1 MTNSVISLF
10 TRESVCYIFSMKNKR
25 KAFTLVEILIVVA
38 IIALLAGIAIPN
50 LLRAKVAG
58 NQSAAQ
64 STLKAISSALETY
77 AITNGVYPTNT
88 TSLIGAAPPYLNKD
102 YFSAPSSGYNFTATI
117 SDYAYAVTAIPLS
130 SGQGASYTVSTGG
143 VLTTN

>member
-1 MTNSVISLF
+1 M
-10 TRESVCYIFSMKNKR
+10 NKTQ

-50 LLRAKVAG
+50 LLRAKMTS

-64 STLKAISSALETY
+64 ATLKTISTALETY
-77 AITNGVYPTNT
+77 SITNGRYPSDT

-102 YFSAPSSGYNFTATI
+102 YFTAPNNGYTFTAAI
-117 SDYAYAVTAIPLS
+117 SDYAYTITALPVTASQGTLS
-130 SGQGASYTVSTGG
+130 YSITTGG

>member
-1 MTNSVISLF
+1 
-10 TRESVCYIFSMKNKR
+10 MKNNQ

-38 IIALLAGIAIPN
+38 IIALLAAVAIPN
-50 LLRAKVAG
+50 LLRAKVNS

-64 STLKAISSALETY
+64 ATLKAIANALETY
-77 AITNGVYPTNT
+77 AISNGVYPPQT

-102 YFSAPSSGYNFTATI
+102 YFSAATNGYNFTAVI
-117 SDYAYAVTAIPLS
+117 SNYAYSVNAIPLGPS
-130 SGQGASYTVSTGG
+130 QGTESYSITTGG

>member
-1 MTNSVISLF
+1 M
-10 TRESVCYIFSMKNKR
+10 CYKIFMKNKR

-50 LLRAKVAG
+50 LLRAKVAS
-58 NQSAAQ
+58 NQTTAQ
-64 STLKAISSALETY
+64 ATLKTISTALETY
-77 AITNGVYPTNT
+77 SITNGHYPSDT

-102 YFSAPSSGYNFTATI
+102 FFAATSNGYNFAANI
-117 SDYAYAVTAIPLS
+117 SDYAYTVTAIPLS
-130 SGQGASYTVSTGG
+130 ASQGTLSYSITTGG